1 MGCRI
6 IAGMSWSKVSHAID
20 QVLDLKKSAEKLVFL
35 KKPLIWLLTALMVGM
50 VIIHI
55 TVRFFIWP
63 QLESKK
69 TEYEQLAS
77 RTLGVTVA
85 AAELK
90 ASWNVFWPA
99 FELKNVS
106 FSNPQTGSQLLSIPQ
121 IRGSLAWESLWHLKP
136 YFHDLNFSNATIQ
149 VIRDPKGNWIIA
161 GIPMQSGQGTFAS
174 WLLEQD
180 HIDLVNTRID
190 WLDQQKQ
197 SSKHILS
204 FDSLSLNNNWFTHAI
219 KTKIRSPWH
228 QDVANIEGRFKHGFF
243 HSASDWGHWSG
254 QFAWEFSGLD
264 LQVASELN
272 IPKIKIASGTI
283 DTKGRAYL
291 DDGIIDS
298 GKGEL
303 NGRQIRVDWDG
314 MDQPLRI
321 ESINAVLEENTSGNI
336 MTLSTPSLK
345 WTTNRQG
352 PTQELKDLSF
362 YWKIA
367 PNLGEIK
374 HAGIKV
380 DQIEIAFIEQLAK
393 QLPLPHE
400 IGQWIQD
407 YRAQGTLKNLDA
419 SWNESA
425 KKLPFDIRIPGIE
438 QSRYKLAFEFDR
450 VFLSPDK
457 NSGVAAQNLSGKL
470 LATELGGHA
479 SAKTSDS
486 SITFNKL
493 LENDLVPITE
503 AKAFF
508 KWSKVGNHWVYEFN
522 DTRIK
527 NNDLDM
533 SFDAIYETKGSK
545 SEERL
550 FIKADLN
557 RANVNNITRYF
568 PIEMSKNA
576 RDYIRGTLSAGEI
589 KNGKIHIDG
598 NPNHIPFNRK
608 FTGKFELYLPIKD
621 VTYLPSPKDKNS
633 KQQWSAFSKVN
644 GLLEFKGPAMNLSFE
659 SGEFESVKLTAIQG
673 KVNDV
678 TSNQALLNIHG
689 VAEGQAQDLL
699 DYYLMSPSAGRL
711 SAINNQ
717 LKIAGRGKLNIT
729 LNIPL
734 NASENTRIEGE
745 IDLPTNTINYGTRV
759 TVKDVSGNI
768 YFSEEKIIA
777 KNLKAQWLGGE
788 IRIDAATQLPWQK
801 ESFMRISGNA
811 NLDEI
816 GTMLK
821 NGGAYDPLLK
831 QVDGRLT
838 YSGKLSVTHAG
849 YDLNLDLK
857 LDQIQSQL
865 PAPFNKKTGQGMNG
879 QLLMTGTHQDNS
891 FEHAGTIKIAKLLE
905 TRFAIKDD
913 QDARVGFG
921 VNTQASV
928 PVKGTSANLVF
939 ESIDLDAW
947 QKWSEKNYPD
957 TPGKSVGKNPI
968 DSVSARFQQAKFYD
982 QELSNI
988 TLTAT
993 HDKDLWQANI
1003 TSSMATGTI
1012 QWRAAQ
1018 IGLPEGKLTGN
1029 LKRLVIQ
1036 NDSASDTLA
1045 KQLNNRIQ
1053 KIPAVDITAEELIF
1067 NDKHFGKMELI
1078 ANNDK
1083 NDWRIDK
1090 LTLKTRDAQAN
1101 ATGKWILPKTS
1112 KKGDLGT
1119 TELAFDLDIENA
1131 GQLLDNLGFPKTI
1144 GNGSGKLV
1152 GKISWVGE
1160 PHKYSTKTLK
1170 GDLAL
1175 DLAKGTILQV
1185 EPGVGRLLGV
1195 LSFQSIT
1202 KIATLDIGGV
1212 LKPVVAQ
1219 GTPFDRITSK
1229 GTITNGLA
1237 NISDLT
1243 MKGPQGTIRLSGI
1256 ANLMDETQDMRIT
1269 VLPNLNAGSASVA
1282 YSFINPIVGLSTLVG
1297 QYLFADE
1304 VSKLFQLDYLVQ
1316 GTWDAPQ
1323 VIVLDK
1329 KGKPIDENQL
1339 KEIRNKSLLKQQEIN
1354 KK

>member
-1 MGCRI
+1 
-6 IAGMSWSKVSHAID
+6 MSWSKVSHAID

-35 KKPLIWLLTALMVGM
+35 KRPLIWLMTTFAVGM
-50 VIIHI
+50 VIVHVA
-55 TVRFFIWP
+55 VRFFIWP

-77 RTLGVTVA
+77 KALGVTVSF
-85 AAELK
+85 AELK
-90 ASWNVFWPA
+90 ANWNVFWPA

-121 IRGSLAWESLWHLKP
+121 ITGSLAWESLWHLKP
-136 YFHDLNFSNATIQ
+136 YFHNLSFSNATIQ
-149 VIRDPKGNWIIA
+149 VIRDAKGNWVIA
-161 GIPMQSGQGTFAS
+161 GIPIQSGQGTFAN
-174 WLLEQD
+174 WLLDQD
-180 HIDLVNTRID
+180 HIDLVNTRVD

-197 SSKHILS
+197 SSKHVLT
-204 FDSLSLNNNWFTHAI
+204 FNSLTLNNSWMTHAV
-219 KTKIRSPWH
+219 KTQFQSPWH
-228 QDVANIEGRFKHGFF
+228 QDVANLEGRFKHGFLR
-243 HSASDWGHWSG
+243 SASDWGHWSG
-254 QFAWEFSGLD
+254 QFAWEFAGLD
-264 LQVASELN
+264 LQVASELD

-283 DTKGRAYL
+283 NTKGRAYL

-298 GKGEL
+298 GKGQL
-303 NGRQIRVDWDG
+303 SGRQIRVDWDG
-314 MDQPLRI
+314 MNQPLKI
-321 ESINAVLEENTSGNI
+321 ESINAELEENTSGNI
-336 MTLSTPSLK
+336 MTLSTPSLS
-345 WTTNRQG
+345 WATNQA
-352 PTQELKDLSF
+352 PPQELKDFSF

-367 PNLGEIK
+367 PSVSEIK

-380 DQIEIAFIEQLAK
+380 DQIEISFIEQLA
-393 QLPLPHE
+393 QQIPLPRE
-400 IGQWIQD
+400 VGKWIRD

-419 SWNESA
+419 NWNDSA

-438 QSRYKLAFEFDR
+438 QSRYKLAFEFER

-457 NSGVAAQNLSGKL
+457 NSGIAAQNLSGKL
-470 LATELGGHA
+470 VATELGGHVF
-479 SAKTSDS
+479 AKTRDS

-493 LENDLVPITE
+493 LENDFVPITE
-503 AKAFF
+503 AKANF
-508 KWSKVGNHWVYEFN
+508 KWSKVANHWVYELN
-522 DTRIK
+522 DAQIK
-527 NNDLDM
+527 NTDLDM
-533 SFDAIYETKGSK
+533 SFDAIYEAKGVK
-545 SEERL
+545 SDERL
-550 FIKADLN
+550 MVKADLD
-557 RANVNNITRYF
+557 RANLNQITRYF

-576 RDYIRGTLSAGEI
+576 RDYIRGTLSTGEI
-589 KNGKIHIDG
+589 KSGKIHIDG
-598 NPNHIPFNRK
+598 NPNHIPFTRK
-608 FTGKFELYLPIKD
+608 FPGKFELYLPIRD
-621 VTYLPSPKDKNS
+621 VTYLPSPKDKSS

-644 GLLEFKGPAMNLSFE
+644 GLIQFKGPAMDLSFE
-659 SGEFESVKLTAIQG
+659 GGEFESVKLTDIKG
-673 KVNDV
+673 KVDDV
-678 TSNQALLNIHG
+678 TSNQASLSIRG
-689 VAEGQAQDLL
+689 VAQGQAQDLL

-711 SAINNQ
+711 SAINDQ
-717 LKIAGRGKLNIT
+717 LKITGQGKLNIA

-745 IDLPTNTINYGTRV
+745 ISLPANTINYGTRV
-759 TVKDVSGNI
+759 AIKEVSGNI
-768 YFSEEKIIA
+768 FFSEEKIIA

-788 IRIDAATQLPWQK
+788 VRIDAATQLPWQK
-801 ESFMRISGNA
+801 ESFMHISGSA

-816 GTMLK
+816 G
-821 NGGAYDPLLK
+821 GGIKKDSSYDSLMK
-831 QVDGRLT
+831 QIEGRLA
-838 YSGKLSVTHAG
+838 YSGKLSVTQAG
-849 YDLNLDLK
+849 YNLNLDLK

-865 PAPFNKKTGQGMNG
+865 PAPFNKKTGQSMNG
-879 QLLMTGTHQDNS
+879 QLSMTGSHQDNS
-891 FEHAGTIKIAKLLE
+891 FEHSGNLKIAKLLE

-913 QDARVGFG
+913 QEARVGFG
-921 VNTQASV
+921 VNTQASI
-928 PVKGTSANLVF
+928 PLKGTSANLVF

-947 QKWSEKNYPD
+947 QKWFEKNYPES
-957 TPGKSVGKNPI
+957 PGKSTGKNPI

-988 TLTAT
+988 TLVAT

-1003 TSSMATGTI
+1003 SSSMATGTI

-1029 LKRLVIQ
+1029 LKRLVIK

-1045 KQLNNRIQ
+1045 KELNNRIQ

-1101 ATGKWILPKTS
+1101 ATGKWILPKAG

-1131 GQLLDNLGFPKTI
+1131 GQLLDNLGFARAV

-1160 PHKYSTKTLK
+1160 PHKYSAKTLK
-1170 GDLAL
+1170 GELAL

-1229 GTITNGLA
+1229 GTISNGIA

-1243 MKGPQGTIRLSGI
+1243 MKGPQGTIRLSGV
-1256 ANLMDETQDMRIT
+1256 ANLIDETQDMRIT

-1297 QYLFADE
+1297 QYLFSDE